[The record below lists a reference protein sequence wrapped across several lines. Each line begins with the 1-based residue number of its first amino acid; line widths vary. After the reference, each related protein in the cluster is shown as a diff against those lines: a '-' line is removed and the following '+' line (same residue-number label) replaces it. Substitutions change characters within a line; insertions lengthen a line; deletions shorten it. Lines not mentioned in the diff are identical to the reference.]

1 MSKLHEWYG
10 ASRLPMHNK
19 RGSFGATMDEPGIL
33 HRPIGRV
40 GLALS
45 ILLVAS
51 MLGGMWWY
59 MYTIKGVLAA
69 SLFLLVPAVA
79 ITITGLHL
87 WTRRIWKEVDASRAA
102 FEASLNPKERAEWDE
117 IVRRE
122 AAKPPAPLDNTDKA
136 IIALA
141 LIVAAM
147 NTADMVQGDLGDWV
161 GVAFA
166 AVMIAGIFVPRLK
179 PQRPRTAAVV
189 EYAAWAL
196 AIAGLAG
203 FVVQVYLGT

>member
-1 MSKLHEWYG
+1 
-10 ASRLPMHNK
+10 MHDK
-19 RGSFGATMDEPGIL
+19 RGSFVATMDEPGIL

-59 MYTIKGVLAA
+59 VYTIKGALAA

-79 ITITGLHL
+79 ITITALHL
-87 WTRRIWKEVDASRAA
+87 WTHRLWKEVDASRAE
-102 FEASLNPKERAEWDE
+102 FEASLSLKERAEWDE
-117 IVRRE
+117 MVRRE
-122 AAKPPAPLDNTDKA
+122 SVKPPAPMDNTDKT

-147 NTADMVQGDLGDWV
+147 NTADMVQGDLDEWV
-161 GVAFA
+161 GVAIA
-166 AVMIAGIFVPRLK
+166 VVMIAGIFVPRLK
-179 PQRPRTAAVV
+179 RQRPRTAAVV
-189 EYAAWAL
+189 EYAALAL
-196 AIAGLAG
+196 AITALAG